1 MNLVCDLFVDGQFEG
16 TIESHKQITIGK
28 NGKVM
33 GEMHAHRIIVHGVV
47 EGTVDAERV
56 EIKESGHV
64 KGSLISSE
72 LVIEAKGA
80 FEGESKIKGGD
91 APAAKPTPKLTS
103 ETVQKIKENIE
114 AS

>member
-1 MNLVCDLFVDGQFEG
+1 VAGDEVGPGVALEVRRVAQGGDQEVPVGHHTGDL
-16 TIESHKQITIGK
+16 
-28 NGKVM
+28 
-33 GEMHAHRIIVHGVV
+33 
-47 EGTVDAERV
+47 
-56 EIKESGHV
+56 
-64 KGSLISSE
+64 
-72 LVIEAKGA
+72 GA